1 MMDMQ
6 EFMAAFAAMF
16 SSATAWRSE
25 TGFPKIKSVNGAHF
39 MLDEPLN
46 PDWRPGPTD
55 HVFGSGSNYLAD
67 PSNGT
72 GGAFPRRSPAGYPLV
87 YGIEGDGTP
96 SARLPARVLY
106 GGTTH
111 DDDAAVKVWIERSAA
126 RDRALAAYRVDDWNG
141 TIPASSLTD
150 EDWCWTLRRHADWRH
165 IIGGQWDY
173 IRRRQMEAQY
183 NLMPRF
189 DEALYNGQLRAF
201 G

>member
-1 MMDMQ
+1 MDMQ
-6 EFMAAFAAMF
+6 EFMTAFAAMF
-16 SSATAWRSE
+16 SSREDWRNES
-25 TGFPKIKSVNGAHF
+25 GFPRFKSFGGAHF
-39 MLDEPLN
+39 MLEEPLN

-126 RDRALAAYRVDDWNG
+126 RDRNLASYRVDDWNG
-141 TIPASSLTD
+141 AIPAHTLSD
-150 EDWCWTLRRHADWRH
+150 DDWCWVLSHRADWRT
-165 IIGGQWDY
+165 IIGGTWDY

-183 NLMPRF
+183 NRMPVF
-189 DEALYNGQLRAF
+189 DPGSYTGSLRGF